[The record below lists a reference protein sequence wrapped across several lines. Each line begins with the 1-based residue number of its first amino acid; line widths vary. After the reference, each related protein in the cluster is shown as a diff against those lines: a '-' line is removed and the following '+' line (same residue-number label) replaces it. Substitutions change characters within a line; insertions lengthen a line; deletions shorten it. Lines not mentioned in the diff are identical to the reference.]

1 MEQELREINSNHLS
15 IGKHF
20 DKSDAGTLRTKEL
33 IFFGLH
39 FQVVFFFWSTSIC
52 ASFCSKNNTMFTHPH
67 LKINQEKVSKQIK

>member
-39 FQVVFFFWSTSIC
+39 FQVFFFGRQAFVLLSALRT
-52 ASFCSKNNTMFTHPH
+52 TQYLLTH
-67 LKINQEKVSKQIK
+67 I

>member
-33 IFFGLH
+33 IFWPLFSG
-39 FQVVFFFWSTSIC
+39 FFFFGRQAFVLLSALRTTQC
-52 ASFCSKNNTMFTHPH
+52 LLTH
-67 LKINQEKVSKQIK
+67 I